1 MLACIF
7 DLGRNSSY
15 FLRMEATTRYLQ
27 DQIVK
32 DLARKMVFVSGPRQ
46 VGKTTLTRGLPG
58 AEDGYLSW
66 DIAAHRERI
75 LRRELPAAELWVFDE
90 IHKYSRWRGF
100 LKDIY
105 DDAGALPAGTSA
117 SRQRILVTGS
127 GRLELFGAGGD
138 SLQGRYHLLRLH
150 PFSVAEAGIEDDD
163 GLAQLLRLGGFPEP
177 FLGGDETQ
185 ARRWSREYRGR
196 LLEEEVRSLA
206 RIQDLSRL
214 EEMMLR
220 LPDLVG
226 SPLSVNALREDLQIA
241 HKTAAAWLD
250 ALERLFAL
258 FRVPPF
264 GAPRI
269 RAVKQERKHYHF
281 DWSVVRDP
289 GARFENLV
297 ACHLMKWVHF
307 RQDVEG
313 RDAELRFFRDV
324 DRREVDFVV
333 MEGQQPVLFVECKL
347 RDRDIDRP
355 LRYLKARFPNAE
367 AVQIALAGK
376 RDYRTPEGIRAT
388 PAVAFLRTLV

>member
-1 MLACIF
+1 M
-7 DLGRNSSY
+7 DTTVRH
-15 FLRMEATTRYLQ
+15 LREQ
-27 DQIVK
+27 VVK
-32 DLARKMVFVSGPRQ
+32 DLARKMVFIAGPRQ
-46 VGKTTLTRGLPG
+46 VGKTTLAQSLPD
-58 AEDGYLSW
+58 AKQGYLNW
-66 DIAAHRERI
+66 DVASHRERI
-75 LRRELPAAELWVFDE
+75 LRRELPTTNIWVFDE
-90 IHKYSRWRGF
+90 IHKYSSWRSF

-105 DDAGALPAGTSA
+105 DASAGASQASA
-117 SRQRILVTGS
+117 PRQRILVTGS

-150 PFSVAEAGIEDDD
+150 PFSVAEAGIEDAE
-163 GLAQLLRLGGFPEP
+163 GLAQLLQLGGFPEP
-177 FLGGDETQ
+177 FLGGDETE

-214 EEMMLR
+214 EDMMLR

-241 HKTAAAWLD
+241 HKTASSWLD
-250 ALERLFAL
+250 ALERLFAI

-281 DWSVVRDP
+281 DWSLVREP
-289 GARFENLV
+289 GARFENMV
-297 ACHLMKWVHF
+297 ACHLLKWVHF
-307 RQDVEG
+307 QQDALG
-313 RDAELRFFRDV
+313 RDVELRFFRDV

-333 MEGQQPVLFVECKL
+333 TEDRQPVLFVECKL
-347 RDRDIDRP
+347 KDWDIDRP

-367 AVQIALAGK
+367 ALQVAFAGE
-376 RDYRTPEGIRAT
+376 RDYRTPDGVRAM
-388 PAVAFLRTLV
+388 PALTFLRGLV